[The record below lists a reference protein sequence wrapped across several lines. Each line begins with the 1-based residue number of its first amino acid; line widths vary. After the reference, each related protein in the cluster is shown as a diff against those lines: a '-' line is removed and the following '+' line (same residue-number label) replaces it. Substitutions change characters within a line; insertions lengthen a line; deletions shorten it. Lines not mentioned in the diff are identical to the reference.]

1 MDGDLRYAAI
11 REQIAARHDIAR
23 LERTARAA
31 GARRNGTATRRT
43 WSNSLTAVVGTLTR
57 HAHRRPAST

>member
-11 REQIAARHDIAR
+11 REQIAAQHDIAR

-31 GARRNGTATRRT
+31 GTGRNGAASGRS

-57 HAHRRPAST
+57 RAHRRPAST